1 MRALSVRTEAG
12 GMTVEGLFYEEFPVR
27 IREDEYCALVGN
39 YRRILSEIGE
49 APEGTKRFT
58 VEIGGRTALCL
69 ERNEAAGFL
78 REFRGSLNSFLLANP
93 GRWLWTL

>member
-1 MRALSVRTEAG
+1 MHALKVRTEPG

-27 IREDEYCALVGN
+27 IGEEEYCAVLGS

-49 APEGTKRFT
+49 APERTKRFT
-58 VEIGGRTALCL
+58 VEIGGSTVLCL
-69 ERNEAAGFL
+69 ERNEAARFF

-93 GRWLWTL
+93 GKWLWTL